1 MEEIRDAGV
10 EEKEA
15 ATKAEEGGKLKGTWK
30 FPTNRRR
37 NEARWSKNNQWWWSI
52 QNQKKGK
59 GPITRKNMNAY
70 ENRIVNTLEYDNP
83 DYKLKKCDV

>member
-1 MEEIRDAGV
+1 MKQDDQKTINGGDLYKIR
-10 EEKEA
+10 
-15 ATKAEEGGKLKGTWK
+15 
-30 FPTNRRR
+30 
-37 NEARWSKNNQWWWSI
+37 
-52 QNQKKGK
+52 KKGK